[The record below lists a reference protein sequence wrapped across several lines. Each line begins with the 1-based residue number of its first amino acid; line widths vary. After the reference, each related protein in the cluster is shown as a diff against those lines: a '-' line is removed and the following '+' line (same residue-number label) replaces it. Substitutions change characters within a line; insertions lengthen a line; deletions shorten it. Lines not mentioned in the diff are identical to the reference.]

1 MTLPPSF
8 HEELISQI
16 PALRLLMGLGWT
28 YLTPTEAL
36 ALRRGKLGAALLED
50 VLAKWLAEHNAITSK
65 GKTVPFSEAN
75 LAKALDMLADAPLV
89 EGLVAANERIYEL
102 LTLGTSLKQTVD
114 GDAKSFNL
122 HYIDWQHP
130 ENNVYHVTDE
140 FPVERTGSH
149 ETRRPDVVLFV
160 NGIPLVVIE
169 CKRPDL
175 TPSEG
180 GRAVEEAITQM
191 IRNQKRDE
199 IPGFFVYS
207 QLLLAVSVNEALYAT
222 TATPKKFWG
231 LWREEVDKEQA
242 AAFEA
247 ELARLVNRPL
257 SDVEQAR
264 LYGWRVNPTAVR
276 RYFDDQ
282 DAAGERLPT
291 PQDRTL
297 HALLRPERLLRLAY
311 QYIVYDGGVKKIARY
326 QQYFAVEETVRRVAH
341 LNTQGE
347 RTGGVIWHTT
357 GTGKSLT
364 MVMLAKALALHPN
377 IRTPRVVIVTDRID
391 LDAQIWG
398 TFRACGKQ
406 VKQAKSGQDLARL
419 LREGKADIIT
429 TVIGKFEA
437 VAQLRKPIGDVDVF
451 VLVDEGQRSQ
461 YGSAH
466 AKMRQ
471 ALPHACYIGFTGTP
485 LLRAEKSTAAKFGGF
500 IHSYSMRRAVED
512 QAVVSL
518 LYEGRMAELDVD
530 QGGIDKWFE
539 RVTQGLTDEQRADLK
554 RKFSR
559 AEAITAAEQRVKQI
573 AYDLSDHFSR
583 NFSGTGL
590 KAQLATASKAL
601 ALKYKR
607 YLNEFGL
614 VTSAVVIS
622 PPDTRE
628 GNEEVDEAQTPGVE
642 AFWKRMM
649 ERYRTEEAYIR
660 EIKEDF
666 GRPDG
671 VELLIVVDKLLV
683 GFDEPRNT
691 VLYVDKPLK
700 EHALLQAIARV
711 NRLYEGKDFGYVID
725 YRGVLGEL
733 NAAMQTY
740 NALEGYDSAD
750 IAGTITDVSAEIA
763 RLPGLHS
770 ALWAIFNPVP
780 NKQDVEAL
788 QRFLAPE
795 DRRQEFYDALTAYA
809 KTLSVALGAVA
820 FHNDTP
826 PALVETYQRDLRF
839 FHGLRLAVKQRYAET
854 VDYRDYERKVG
865 KLLDTHI
872 RSNDV
877 TVVTPQVNIFDVE
890 AFDAAV
896 AQLAT
901 PAAQADTIAHQ
912 AQRTIAERL
921 ERDPAFYK
929 KFSRLIDEAIA
940 AYRQGRI
947 DEAEYLRRAT
957 EAVAAL
963 RAGRDDALPAELRR
977 YRDAPAYYGVIRE
990 PLIQYIAA
998 TPGQAPNADALAA
1011 EMAIRCEGIIE
1022 ANKVRDWTQNP
1033 DVQNRMRLAMEDY
1046 LDEIERSRRLALT
1059 DGDRDVILD
1068 SVIYVARQR
1077 DARR

>member
-1 MTLPPSF
+1 MTQPPSF
-8 HEELISQI
+8 HEALISQI

-28 YLTPTEAL
+28 YLTPSEAL

-50 VLAKWLAEHNAITSK
+50 VLAKWLAEHNAITFK

-122 HYIDWQHP
+122 RYIDWQHP

-140 FPVERTGSH
+140 FPIERTGSH

-175 TPSEG
+175 TPTEG

-247 ELARLVNRPL
+247 ELAWLVNNPL
-257 SDVEQAR
+257 GDVEQAR
-264 LYGWRVNPTAVR
+264 LYGWREGGAAVR
-276 RYFDDQ
+276 RYFDAQ

-297 HALLRPERLLRLAY
+297 HALLRPERLLRLVY
-311 QYIVYDGGVKKIARY
+311 QYIVYDGGEKKIARY

-398 TFRACGKQ
+398 TFKACGKQ
-406 VKQAKSGQDLARL
+406 VKQAQSGKDLAKL

-429 TVIGKFEA
+429 TVIDKFEA
-437 VAQLRKPIGDVDVF
+437 VAQLRKPMEDIDVF
-451 VLVDEGQRSQ
+451 VLVDESHRSQ

-471 ALPHACYIGFTGTP
+471 VLPHACYIGFTGTP
-485 LLRAEKSTAAKFGGF
+485 LLKAEKSTAAKFGGF

-512 QAVVSL
+512 KAVVPL

-559 AEAITAAEQRVKQI
+559 AEAISAADQRVKQI
-573 AYDLSDHFSR
+573 AYDLSDHFAR
-583 NFSGTGL
+583 NFGGTGF

-607 YLNEFGL
+607 YLDEFGL
-614 VTSAVVIS
+614 VTSTVVIS

-628 GNEEVDEAQTPGVE
+628 GNEEVDEAKTPEVE

-666 GRPDG
+666 GRADG
-671 VELLIVVDKLLV
+671 VEILIVVDKLLV
-683 GFDEPRNT
+683 GFDEPRDT

-700 EHALLQAIARV
+700 EHALFQAIARV

-750 IAGTITDVSAEIA
+750 IAGAITDVSAETA

-770 ALWAIFNPVP
+770 ELWAVFNPVP

-795 DRRQEFYDALTAYA
+795 DLRQEFYDALTAYA
-809 KTLSVALGAVA
+809 KTLGVALGAVA

-826 PALVETYQRDLRF
+826 ATQVETYQRDLRF

-877 TVVTPQVNIFDVE
+877 TVVTPQVNIFNVE

-896 AQLAT
+896 ARLAT

-912 AQRTIAERL
+912 AQRTIAERM

-929 KFSRLIDEAIA
+929 KFSKLIDEAIE

-957 EAVAAL
+957 EAVEAL
-963 RAGRDDALPAELRR
+963 RTGRDDALPAELRR

-990 PLIQYIAA
+990 PLIQYVARTA
-998 TPGQAPNADALAA
+998 GQVPDADALAA
-1011 EMAIRCEGIIE
+1011 AMAIRCEGIIE
-1022 ANKVRDWTQNP
+1022 ANKVRDWAQNP
-1033 DVQNRMRLAMEDY
+1033 DVQNHMRLAMEDY
-1046 LDEIERSRRLALT
+1046 LDEIERSRGLALAE
-1059 DGDRDVILD
+1059 GDRDVILD
-1068 SVIYVARQR
+1068 NVIYVARKR
-1077 DARR
+1077 DALR